1 MLNLRP
7 NLPLNQMSHALND
20 TIIAKI
26 EAVLIHFI
34 FGIIIYTYLNSFLL
48 FFCNSYFSSINLNIT
63 HNMATTFATAH
74 RFYTVSITRNS
85 FVVLPY
91 SKWYY
96 NFIRTFQKCS
106 CFNKEQVCHFTELRA
121 V

>member
-1 MLNLRP
+1 
-7 NLPLNQMSHALND
+7 MSHALND

-34 FGIIIYTYLNSFLL
+34 FGIIIYTYLNCFLL

-63 HNMATTFATAH
+63 PIWPQLFATAH

-85 FVVLPY
+85 FIVLPY

-106 CFNKEQVCHFTELRA
+106 CFNTVQVCHFTELRA

>member
-1 MLNLRP
+1 MLNLWP

-26 EAVLIHFI
+26 EAVLIYFI
-34 FGIIIYTYLNSFLL
+34 FGIIIYTYFNCFPL

-96 NFIRTFQKCS
+96 NFIRTFRNLTGVSPGKYS
-106 CFNKEQVCHFTELRA
+106 RR
-121 V
+121 